1 MASSSSILS
10 VTAKAAALGDMVV
23 LYASPEN
30 MVRCSQHSS
39 KVKRDSPARTAVVG
53 APDRGRDPQLRLRFV

>member
-1 MASSSSILS
+1 MASILS

-30 MVRCSQHSS
+30 MVRRSAQHDA
-39 KVKRDSPARTAVVG
+39 RLTRRTAVVG
-53 APDRGRDPQLRLRFV
+53 APDRGRDPQLRLRLV